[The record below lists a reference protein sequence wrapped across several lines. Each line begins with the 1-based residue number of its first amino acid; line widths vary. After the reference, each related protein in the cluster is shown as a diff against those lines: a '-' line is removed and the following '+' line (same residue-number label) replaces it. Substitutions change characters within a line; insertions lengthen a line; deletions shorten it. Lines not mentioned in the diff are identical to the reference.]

1 MFDGGEPVAAGRVYE
16 KEKRRTKMEAAFHEA
31 AERIQAIAHE
41 DTRVVIAVDG
51 RCAAGKTTLA
61 ENLHKMINC
70 TVFHMDDF
78 FLRPEQRS
86 IQRLNTPGGNVDH
99 ERFREEV
106 LVPLKKGASRIA
118 YRPYDC
124 HTQALLPSV
133 VAEATETVL
142 IEGSY
147 SCHPEL
153 WDFYDL
159 RIFLT
164 VDPDEQLRRIALR
177 SGEESVRQFQERW
190 IPLEEQYFTAY
201 RIKERC
207 DLCLEIR

>member
-1 MFDGGEPVAAGRVYE
+1 
-16 KEKRRTKMEAAFHEA
+16 METTIHEVT
-31 AERIQAIAHE
+31 ERIQAIASK
-41 DTRVVIAVDG
+41 DMPVLIAVDG

-61 ENLHKMINC
+61 EKLHQMINC

-99 ERFREEV
+99 ERFREEI
-106 LVPLKKGASRIA
+106 LEPLKSGAPKIA
-118 YRPYDC
+118 YQPYDC
-124 HTQALLPSV
+124 HTQALLPPV
-133 VAEATETVL
+133 VTEPTKTVL

-164 VDPDEQLRRIALR
+164 VDADEQLRRIALR
-177 SGEESVRQFQERW
+177 GGEESVRQFKERW
-190 IPLEEQYFTAY
+190 IPLEERYFAAY
-201 RIKERC
+201 RIRERC
-207 DLCLEIR
+207 DLCLEIVTVHTSFG

>member
-1 MFDGGEPVAAGRVYE
+1 METAIYEVAE
-16 KEKRRTKMEAAFHEA
+16 K
-31 AERIQAIAHE
+31 IQAIVSK
-41 DTRVVIAVDG
+41 DIPVLVAVDG

-61 ENLHKMINC
+61 AHLHKMINC

-99 ERFREEV
+99 ERFQEEV
-106 LVPLKKGASRIA
+106 LVPLKKGALKIV

-133 VAEATETVL
+133 VTEPTKTVL

-153 WDFYDL
+153 WNFYDL

-201 RIKERC
+201 RIRERC
-207 DLCLEIR
+207 DLCLEM

>member
-1 MFDGGEPVAAGRVYE
+1 
-16 KEKRRTKMEAAFHEA
+16 METAIREV
-31 AERIQAIAHE
+31 AERIQAIASKE
-41 DTRVVIAVDG
+41 VPVLIAVDG

-61 ENLHKMINC
+61 EKLQKMINC

-78 FLRPEQRS
+78 FLRPGQRS
-86 IQRLNTPGGNVDH
+86 IQRLNTPGGNVDY
-99 ERFREEV
+99 ERFREEI
-106 LVPLKKGASRIA
+106 LVPLGDGALEIA

-124 HTQALLPSV
+124 HTQTLLPSV
-133 VAEATETVL
+133 VTEPTKTVL

-153 WDFYDL
+153 WDFYDFH
-159 RIFLT
+159 IFLT

-177 SGEESVRQFQERW
+177 GGEESVRQFQERW

-201 RIKERC
+201 RIRERC
-207 DLCLEIR
+207 DLCLEIG

>member
-1 MFDGGEPVAAGRVYE
+1 M
-16 KEKRRTKMEAAFHEA
+16 RRHSIIKIIKFSKGMDIKMETAIYEV
-31 AERIQAIAHE
+31 AERIRATAAE
-41 DTRVVIAVDG
+41 DMPVLIAVDG

-61 ENLHKMINC
+61 ERLHKMINC

-86 IQRLNTPGGNVDH
+86 NGRLNTPGGNVDY
-99 ERFREEV
+99 ERFREEI
-106 LVPLKKGASRIA
+106 LVPLRDGALKIA
-118 YRPYDC
+118 YQPYDC
-124 HTQALLPSV
+124 HAQALLPPV
-133 VAEATETVL
+133 VIEPAKTVL

-153 WDFYDL
+153 WDFYSL

-164 VDPDEQLRRIALR
+164 VNQDEQLRRIALR
-177 SGEESVRQFQERW
+177 SGEESVQRFRERW

-201 RIKERC
+201 RIRERC
-207 DLCLEIR
+207 DLCLEM